1 MKVERRLLKSI
12 SEFSIFKYVL
22 VAYLIFFI
30 LYVIIFA
37 VIGLIGW
44 AVLSSSGMTFQDVI
58 NNVMPG
64 MNIEEMLGTIGLNLG
79 GGVIGIVIFIIV
91 GLIASVFAAGLAA
104 FTTWIL
110 NVILR
115 IIGGIELRFAP
126 VSFVRENTTINVHTG
141 KAPEEKT
148 EKVYQNYSLENEK
161 ES

>member
-1 MKVERRLLKSI
+1 MQVERRVLKSI

-37 VIGLIGW
+37 VVGLIGW
-44 AVLSSSGMTFQDVI
+44 AVLASSGMTFQDVL
-58 NNVMPG
+58 NSVMPG
-64 MNIEEMLGTIGLNLG
+64 MDIDQMLGSIGLNLG
-79 GGVIGIVIFIIV
+79 GGIIGIIIFIIV
-91 GLIASVFAAGLAA
+91 GLVASVFAAALAA

-126 VSFVRENTTINVHTG
+126 VTVIRENTTINVHTANP
-141 KAPEEKT
+141 APEKN
-148 EKVYQNYSLENEK
+148 EKVYQSYDLDK
-161 ES
+161 EQ